1 MKVITLP
8 SVDRFSASSDLEL
21 KLVTIML
28 LGTAKLL
35 TVVPDGVS
43 CSRKMGEVIPKL
55 PSTLLLLKMLLALSV
70 DAYAPLSVALAPVQ
84 EPVDAVSALAGQTGG
99 SAWPTT
105 TVLLSPV

>member
-1 MKVITLP
+1 MKVSTLP

-55 PSTLLLLKMLLALSV
+55 PSTVSLLKMLLVLSV
-70 DAYAPLSVALAPVQ
+70 AAYAPLSVALAPQ
-84 EPVDAVSALAGQTGG
+84 APGAAVLALAGQTGG
-99 SAWPTT
+99 NTWPTT
-105 TVLLSPV
+105 MLLLFPV

>member
-8 SVDRFSASSDLEL
+8 SVDRFSPNSDLEL

-43 CSRKMGEVIPKL
+43 WSRKMGEVTPKL
-55 PSTLLLLKMLLALSV
+55 PSILLLLNTLLALLV
-70 DAYAPLSVALAPVQ
+70 DAYAPLSVAFAAQAPA
-84 EPVDAVSALAGQTGG
+84 DAVLALAGHTGG
-99 SAWPTT
+99 NAAPTT
-105 TVLLSPV
+105 TVLGSLR